1 MGGVHS
7 KYLLGGVEST
17 INDTTKAALTAF
29 VTLVI
34 MKSGVGSTDPSIVS
48 AFQCIDQQ
56 ISNDVYTTSIP
67 AYVICIVDGLLWLK
81 VIFSI
86 KCY

>member
-34 MKSGVGSTDPSIVS
+34 MKSGVGSTDPSDPSIVS
-48 AFQCIDQQ
+48 V
-56 ISNDVYTTSIP
+56 SSSMY
-67 AYVICIVDGLLWLK
+67 
-81 VIFSI
+81 
-86 KCY
+86 

>member
-17 INDTTKAALTAF
+17 INDTTKAVLTAF

-34 MKSGVGSTDPSIVS
+34 MESGVEPTNPSILS
-48 AFQCIDQQ
+48 AAQCIDQQ
-56 ISNDVYTTSIP
+56 ISNDAYTTSI
-67 AYVICIVDGLLWLK
+67 AACVICIVDGLLWLK

-86 KCY
+86 KYY